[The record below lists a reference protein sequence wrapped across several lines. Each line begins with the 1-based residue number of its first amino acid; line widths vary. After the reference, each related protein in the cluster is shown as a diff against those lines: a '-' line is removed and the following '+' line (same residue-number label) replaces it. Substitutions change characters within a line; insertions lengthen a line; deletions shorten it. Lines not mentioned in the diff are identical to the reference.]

1 MELSLLDL
9 AIRVNAQ
16 MAVAAVAPE
25 KMKRIVKSGRKRK
38 KTRRIVRKRKKY
50 RLLRRQNA
58 NARTKAKR

>member
-1 MELSLLDL
+1 MS
-9 AIRVNAQ
+9 
-16 MAVAAVAPE
+16 VAAVAPE